1 MSLGSQSW
9 EVWRRDSPVSPCC
22 SQLYWQTERTPATQT
37 QRHATSFTGLIK
49 ILLVLITSSDVNTTW
64 QMLQFCHSPQRE
76 RETTRRSES
85 CDWSAFFIL
94 KAALLVQSTNNTR
107 TCLPSSYILIFVK
120 KKIACRLMY
129 EENTIKDYVYIYL
142 LCIYLLSC
150 WKEKPI

>member
-1 MSLGSQSW
+1 M
-9 EVWRRDSPVSPCC
+9 SPCC

-49 ILLVLITSSDVNTTW
+49 ILLVLIRCSDVNTTW

-107 TCLPSSYILIFVK
+107 TCLPSSYILIFFK
-120 KKIACRLMY
+120 KKIVCRLMY
-129 EENTIKDYVYIYL
+129 EENTIQDYVYIYFHVGRKSL
-142 LCIYLLSC
+142 YSLSIYC
-150 WKEKPI
+150 YF